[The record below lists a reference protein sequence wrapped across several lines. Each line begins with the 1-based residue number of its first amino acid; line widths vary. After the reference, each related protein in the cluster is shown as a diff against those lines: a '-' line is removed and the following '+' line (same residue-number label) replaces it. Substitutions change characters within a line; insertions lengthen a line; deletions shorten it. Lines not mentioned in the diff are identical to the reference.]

1 VDWLRFIAEARL
13 ERERKKKRKKEKKMS
28 KGMLWALF
36 VVLTAAQPGTLDP
49 AFGNGTGSIIYTD
62 LVRVSPSSVR
72 SKVIIGG
79 LTTAGDSAIM
89 SGKVRSFPE
98 FFNGLGDE
106 VFTVRIST
114 LTGDLIS
121 SYGTAGIAKLSIP
134 AFHGVSSDIAFQEVQ
149 QKLILSTYWQN
160 ISFPSESFA
169 RIYRLNLDGSV
180 DSSFGT
186 VGYVEL
192 LDPNVRLHGLGVM
205 LDSRIVVCGQSG
217 IPQVPFVMRFL
228 PNGQPD
234 MSFGG
239 TGIVRLNAG
248 TFPNGTAVL
257 DASAED
263 LVLSA
268 DDGVWVIGKAG
279 VAAIWRLNSDGSFDQ
294 SFGSGGYYQELSTT
308 LQFNGTLS
316 SSFISSPALA
326 FDQSVVV
333 GGGSAPALFLN
344 FESGHLGQYV
354 RAAVPHVANFG
365 SNGFFD
371 FKGNDPVGVAALGDE
386 QFRLES
392 AFLSATGKITAGGH
406 WQKQRRPQDVNM
418 VVFRLFANG
427 TLDPGFGGG
436 GGFAIF
442 DSGGND
448 QYGELYVLPN
458 GNILLVGSQ
467 SSTPNVEN
475 LQAVM
480 YRGTPETFECGIG
493 SSCTCD
499 GSTSCAHFGN
509 VHLRSGQRAV
519 LQPSTTI
526 FANAGMLVEAGSEL
540 QASNG
545 ASVVAAGRIQ
555 LDGGRLTFNASVV
568 GTFRVLESQQALNGT
583 LDVLTVTSATSS
595 ECYNGAIQQSSTTLS
610 VVVQTCD
617 SGLSTGAIVG
627 IAVGVVVGAVLV
639 AVGIVL
645 LSKYLIR
652 RSTASQRAALKESEL
667 NGMAQNV
674 QMV

>member
-1 VDWLRFIAEARL
+1 
-13 ERERKKKRKKEKKMS
+13 MS
-28 KGMLWALF
+28 NGMSWALF
-36 VVLTAAQPGTLDP
+36 VDLSPAQPGTLHP

-72 SKVIIGG
+72 SKVVVGG
-79 LTTAGDSAIM
+79 VTTAGDSAII

-98 FFNGLGDE
+98 FFNGIGDA
-106 VFTVRIST
+106 VFSVRIST
-114 LTGDLIS
+114 LTGDLVS
-121 SYGTAGIAKLSIP
+121 SYGTAGIAKLSVP
-134 AFHGVSSDIAFQEVQ
+134 QFHGVSSDIAFQEVQ

-160 ISFPSESFA
+160 ISFSSESFA

-180 DSSFGT
+180 DGSFGT
-186 VGYVEL
+186 AGYVEV

-205 LDSRIVVCGQSG
+205 LDSRIVVCGQTG
-217 IPQVPFVMRFL
+217 MPQVPFVMRLL

-234 MSFGG
+234 LSFGG
-239 TGIVRLNAG
+239 TGTVRLNAG
-248 TFPNGTAVL
+248 AFPNGTAVL

-294 SFGSGGYYQELSTT
+294 SFGSGGFYQELSTT

-316 SSFISSPALA
+316 SSFVSSPALA

-365 SNGFFD
+365 SSGGFFNFRAD
-371 FKGNDPVGVAALGDE
+371 DPVGVATLGDG

-392 AFLSATGKITAGGH
+392 AFLSATGQITAGGH
-406 WQKQRRPQDVNM
+406 WQKQRRANDVNM

-427 TLDPGFGGG
+427 TLDPAFGA

-467 SSTPNVEN
+467 ASTPNVEN

-480 YRGTPETFECGIG
+480 YRGIPETFECGIG

-499 GSTSCAHFGN
+499 GSSSCAHFGN
-509 VHLRSGQRAV
+509 VHLRSGERAV
-519 LQPSTTI
+519 LEPSTTI

-545 ASVVAAGRIQ
+545 ASVLAAGRIQ
-555 LDGGRLTFNASVV
+555 LDGGRLTFNASVA
-568 GTFRVLESQQALNGT
+568 GTFRVLESQQALTGT

-595 ECYNGAIQQSSTTLS
+595 ECYDGAIQQSSTTLS
-610 VVVQTCD
+610 VVVQACD

-639 AVGIVL
+639 GVGLVL

-667 NGMAQNV
+667 NGMARNV